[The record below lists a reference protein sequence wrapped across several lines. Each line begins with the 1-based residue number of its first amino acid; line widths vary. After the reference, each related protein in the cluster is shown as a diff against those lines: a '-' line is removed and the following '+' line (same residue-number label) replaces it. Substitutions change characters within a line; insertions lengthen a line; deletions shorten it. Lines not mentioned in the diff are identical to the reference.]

1 MLINVFVDFQYIYI
15 QEMIA
20 FYLFIDRALPS
31 FVDMSEGMSQPPPT
45 NQSNRGF
52 RSKSKITT
60 T

>member
-1 MLINVFVDFQYIYI
+1 
-15 QEMIA
+15 MIA